1 MACYLRDC
9 IGDLEKGEQGTFSLG
24 NSLEATGD
32 LEAEYC
38 CLFVH
43 FVYLHMVKINVNL
56 HSFCLNV
63 HDKKL

>member
-32 LEAEYC
+32 LEAEYR

-43 FVYLHMVKINVNL
+43 FAHGKNKCQFALVLSKCT
-56 HSFCLNV
+56 S
-63 HDKKL
+63 